1 MQPTVP
7 APARPDVAAGA
18 LRILVLQTS
27 VGNAATSRLL
37 QRDPVGGLATPES
50 PIHPQQEREPGWS
63 VNQYEGD
70 DQVSLPKEQAEA
82 LPPDV
87 ARKVLAAQATLG
99 KMMPLE
105 PKKRAVL
112 GKALAGSRIAELVTL
127 REQYRDGIKTTEAQI
142 GSLMPPA
149 GQPDDSVAYQIHSLG
164 QFLETQR
171 LKVEEFQVGIDEEVR
186 RSGCATEDELL
197 TLVKEDFPK
206 LFMERGKLIAN
217 QQLVDNQLLIETEMA
232 RYGIT
237 ENPLAGTIH
246 EEAEGGVDPYVVK
259 TAKKEEAEGLRTAA
273 KELLGLRQAR
283 ETAEGNRKYFSHMED
298 EWEAAQNAP
307 PGTDFDGSQAVRD
320 ATEAEQLAFDRLVLQ
335 FPMLYRVDIEKVAK
349 SSDEELTQEVYGKAL
364 ELLGNIA
371 DTRSNLWD
379 GKLEVWNLKD
389 IVELTLIDLAI
400 PEGSPLIAVVDNY
413 VKEAKADSGILSKAL
428 RALQIAAAVVAIIA
442 SGGTALIAAGIG
454 AAISVSQL
462 VSASKDYSMEKAAS
476 NVALDPSV
484 ADISKNEPQLMPVVF
499 AVLSLGL
506 DAVGV
511 GQALK
516 ALRAPAR
523 ALLESGDLAAFS
535 ATAYK
540 ALPAAEAAHR
550 RREHSGPRARGSCR
564 SAGARSC
571 AVRPRSP
578 SACRAR
584 RPLARERPG
593 GSGGGQRR
601 RAQPRSSRRRRSP
614 RCAGPGAIRPTG
626 SGRAPASTTTS
637 SSSAADRAAWR
648 SPTDCGAKASAA
660 STSSIRRRRAR
671 PASGARSRACISCAR
686 RRRSPGLELGNPRSA
701 SAPGTKR

>member
-18 LRILVLQTS
+18 LRILALQTS

-37 QRDPVGGLATPES
+37 QRDPIGGLATPES
-50 PIHPQQEREPGWS
+50 PVHPQQEREPGL
-63 VNQYEGD
+63 V
-70 DQVSLPKEQAEA
+70 AEPVRGRRPGLA
-82 LPPDV
+82 AQGSRRRRCRPTW
-87 ARKVLAAQATLG
+87 RSKVLAAQATLG

-320 ATEAEQLAFDRLVLQ
+320 ATEAEQAAFDRLVLQ

-428 RALQIAAAVVAIIA
+428 MALQIAAAVVAIIA

-462 VSASKDYSMEKAAS
+462 VSASKDYSMEKAA
-476 NVALDPSV
+476 
-484 ADISKNEPQLMPVVF
+484 EQ
-499 AVLSLGL
+499 
-506 DAVGV
+506 
-511 GQALK
+511 
-516 ALRAPAR
+516 
-523 ALLESGDLAAFS
+523 
-535 ATAYK
+535 
-540 ALPAAEAAHR
+540 
-550 RREHSGPRARGSCR
+550 
-564 SAGARSC
+564 
-571 AVRPRSP
+571 
-578 SACRAR
+578 
-584 RPLARERPG
+584 
-593 GSGGGQRR
+593 
-601 RAQPRSSRRRRSP
+601 
-614 RCAGPGAIRPTG
+614 
-626 SGRAPASTTTS
+626 
-637 SSSAADRAAWR
+637 
-648 SPTDCGAKASAA
+648 
-660 STSSIRRRRAR
+660 RRAR
-671 PASGARSRACISCAR
+671 PVGGGHLQERAAADADRLRACSAWAWTRWAWGR
-686 RRRSPGLELGNPRSA
+686 R
-701 SAPGTKR
+701 